1 MFFFTKQNEKQ
12 MQPYHGQNNYV
23 SDSED
28 EPLSIEHRMPQV
40 KNPLNIHTTRGQFHD
55 GLMQAFGS

>member
-1 MFFFTKQNEKQ
+1 

-40 KNPLNIHTTRGQFHD
+40 KKPLNIHTTRGQFHD